1 MTVFVKITVCTAD
14 FERAWM
20 CESQFFIWTC
30 LNFYITSVSKMLT
43 LSLLWSVV
51 FLLCLLLFSSFF
63 LRFPFNSVTSVFSF
77 IFYDFVVAYSF
88 FIVLVILLFA
98 SFEWGSFVFF
108 EGFQYSCV
116 SVWARILLLFH
127 TFLCMFV
134 HDDDGLVWVCRWVVI
149 MWTLRANKASTMST
163 RIYMC
168 VFRFVCIKMFTVVV
182 WKYMCV

>member
-14 FERAWM
+14 FERGRM
-20 CESQFFIWTC
+20 CESQFLIWTC

-108 EGFQYSCV
+108 WGISIFVCVCV
-116 SVWARILLLFH
+116 SEDSSSIPYFPVHVRSWWRWP
-127 TFLCMFV
+127 CMSV
-134 HDDDGLVWVCRWVVI
+134 SLSCNHVDSSSEQSLYNVYKD
-149 MWTLRANKASTMST
+149 
-163 RIYMC
+163 IY
-168 VFRFVCIKMFTVVV
+168 VCI
-182 WKYMCV
+182 